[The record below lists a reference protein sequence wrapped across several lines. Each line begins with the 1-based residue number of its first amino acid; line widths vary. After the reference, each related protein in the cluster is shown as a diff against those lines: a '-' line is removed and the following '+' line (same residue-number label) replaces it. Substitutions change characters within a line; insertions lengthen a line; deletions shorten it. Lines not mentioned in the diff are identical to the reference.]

1 MKNKALVIIITFM
14 LGSAG
19 VLSPAFYASAQA
31 SSEGSSVQEA
41 AEEEPEKEAQIDQ
54 GASAEG
60 AEGTENSVSGS
71 SKADGAGGIL
81 QQGAEFG
88 QELYKKMDEAV
99 DSVDKASLRGS
110 IRDALEEMDRMGISP
125 TAIAENTFGI
135 KPASSNG
142 SKMPENTLI
151 EEAER
156 TVRKKTEGFFT
167 VLWDGFLDTLGNM
180 ISTGFAIFGSQKGS
194 TR

>member
-1 MKNKALVIIITFM
+1 MKNKALVILITFM

-31 SSEGSSVQEA
+31 ASEGATAQEA
-41 AEEEPEKEAQIDQ
+41 AEEEPENKAQENEEAVKEDAGETMSSDS
-54 GASAEG
+54 GNTK
-60 AEGTENSVSGS
+60 TE
-71 SKADGAGGIL
+71 GAGGIL
-81 QQGAEFG
+81 QHGAEFG

-99 DSVDKASLRGS
+99 DSVDKASLRGA
-110 IRDALEEMDRMGISP
+110 IRDALEDMDRRGISP
-125 TAIAENTFGI
+125 TVIAEKAFGI
-135 KPASSNG
+135 KPASANG
-142 SKMPENTLI
+142 GKMPENTLI
-151 EEAER
+151 EDAER

-180 ISTGFAIFGSQKGS
+180 ISTGFAVFGSQKGS

>member
-1 MKNKALVIIITFM
+1 MKNKALVILITFM

-31 SSEGSSVQEA
+31 ASEGASEQA
-41 AEEEPEKEAQIDQ
+41 AEDEPEKDE
-54 GASAEG
+54 GASAEDT
-60 AEGTENSVSGS
+60 ERPENSAAGS
-71 SKADGAGGIL
+71 SKAEGAGGIL
-81 QQGAEFG
+81 QHGAEFG
-88 QELYKKMDEAV
+88 QEIYKKMDEAV
-99 DSVDKASLRGS
+99 DSVDKASLRGA
-110 IRDALEEMDRMGISP
+110 IREALEEMDRRGISP
-125 TAIAENTFGI
+125 TVIAENAFGI
-135 KPASSNG
+135 KPASANG
-142 SKMPENTLI
+142 GKKPENTLI
-151 EEAER
+151 EDAER

>member
-1 MKNKALVIIITFM
+1 MKNKALVILITFM

-31 SSEGSSVQEA
+31 ASDGTSVQET
-41 AEEEPEKEAQIDQ
+41 AEEEPEKDE
-54 GASAEG
+54 GASAEE
-60 AEGTENSVSGS
+60 AEGPENSASGS
-71 SKADGAGGIL
+71 SKSEGAGGIL

-99 DSVDKASLRGS
+99 DSVDKASLRGA
-110 IRDALEEMDRMGISP
+110 IRDALEEMDKMGISP
-125 TAIAENTFGI
+125 TVIAENTFGI
-135 KPASSNG
+135 KPASAKG
-142 SKMPENTLI
+142 GKMPENTLI
-151 EEAER
+151 EDAER